1 MHDEKIVELYWQ
13 RSDEAIQETAR
24 KFSSYCHTI
33 AYNILNDISDSE
45 ECVNDTWLAAWNSMP
60 SNRPSKLAPYLG
72 KITRNLALNI
82 AFAQSRK
89 KRVSKNLT
97 LALDELDECVANDA
111 DLERAVEL
119 NELRAAIRE
128 FVSSL
133 PEEERR
139 FFLARYWYFESEK
152 EISERMGCTRSKLAS
167 KLSRTRKKLK
177 EYLREEG
184 LI

>member
-13 RSDEAIQETAR
+13 RSDDAIPETAR
-24 KFSSYCHTI
+24 KFSSYCHII

-45 ECVNDTWLAAWNSMP
+45 ECVNDTWLGAWNSMP

-97 LALDELDECVANDA
+97 LALDELDECVANDIN
-111 DLERAVEL
+111 LEQAVEL
-119 NELRAAIRE
+119 SELRAAIRE

-177 EYLREEG
+177 EYLMEEG

>member
-82 AFAQSRK
+82 W
-89 KRVSKNLT
+89 NT
-97 LALDELDECVANDA
+97 NP
-111 DLERAVEL
+111 
-119 NELRAAIRE
+119 I
-128 FVSSL
+128 SSL
-133 PEEERR
+133 
-139 FFLARYWYFESEK
+139 RYPVSCRW
-152 EISERMGCTRSKLAS
+152 L
-167 KLSRTRKKLK
+167 
-177 EYLREEG
+177 
-184 LI
+184 